1 MFGSLITRPMR
12 IATRGVQITLHGA
25 HEAID
30 LAEGLV
36 GLVASRFTGGQG
48 HHNGN
53 GTAAPGS
60 AEPSAWRG
68 PAASST
74 SSPRDRPSPAPSR
87 PGRRPASRPPR
98 PPAGDRPAP
107 PAGERIPPPASEPA
121 APPAAEPTAPA
132 ANGSTVP
139 APTVPP
145 AGRDMSRDDRSVAE
159 IVDAG
164 APEPLMP
171 EAGHVSEEPELV
183 EEVAEPGA
191 EDGAGAQVRIAEPWE
206 GYRTMKAADVID
218 RLSSVSVEV
227 LATVE
232 LYELAGR
239 NRTSVVAAAQR
250 ALKRASPPR

>member
-1 MFGSLITRPMR
+1 M
-12 IATRGVQITLHGA
+12 
-25 HEAID
+25 
-30 LAEGLV
+30 
-36 GLVASRFTGGQG
+36 
-48 HHNGN
+48 
-53 GTAAPGS
+53 
-60 AEPSAWRG
+60 
-68 PAASST
+68 
-74 SSPRDRPSPAPSR
+74 
-87 PGRRPASRPPR
+87 
-98 PPAGDRPAP
+98 
-107 PAGERIPPPASEPA
+107 
-121 APPAAEPTAPA
+121 
-132 ANGSTVP
+132 
-139 APTVPP
+139 PP
-145 AGRDMSRDDRSVAE
+145 AGREVTRDDRSVAE

-164 APEPLMP
+164 APELPMP

-239 NRTSVVAAAQR
+239 NRRSVVAAAQR